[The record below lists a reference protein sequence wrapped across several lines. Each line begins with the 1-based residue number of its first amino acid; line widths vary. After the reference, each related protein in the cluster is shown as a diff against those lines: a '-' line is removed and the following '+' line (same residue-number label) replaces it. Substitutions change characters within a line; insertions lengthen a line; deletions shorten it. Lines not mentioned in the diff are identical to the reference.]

1 MTWKVEVDG
10 GMCIGSGMCASLM
23 PETFAL
29 DGATAR
35 AIAETVEPDETV
47 LDAADS
53 CPAMA
58 ITVRDGAE
66 IVGPRP

>member
-10 GMCIGSGMCASLM
+10 DACIGSGMCASLL
-23 PETFAL
+23 PSAFTL
-29 DGATAR
+29 DGAVAR
-35 AIAETVEPDETV
+35 AVSDTVEPDETV

-66 IVGPRP
+66 VVGPRP

>member
-1 MTWKVEVDG
+1 MSWTVEVDG
-10 GMCIGSGMCASLM
+10 GVCIGSGMCASLM
-23 PETFAL
+23 PEVFEL

-35 AIAETVEPDETV
+35 AVSGTVGPDETV

-66 IVGPRP
+66 VVGPRP